1 MQSKREQAFVGLFV
15 LIAVAV
21 LFGTVFAMSGAY
33 GRSTTKFHAYFA
45 FAGGLEP
52 GATVRY
58 AGGPKVGRVDSIQL
72 DPQNPA
78 RLDIVFTV
86 QSDLPVKVDSS
97 VKIMSMSP
105 LGDNHLEIYP
115 GTAQTPRA
123 ASGAALPSLK
133 YVDFNALTA
142 QLNDLNPQAQELLRN
157 LNDRASEVKETIAR
171 VNDLLGPQNRAN
183 LAATIA
189 NARGML
195 EENRPQIKTTLHNV
209 NAVSEKLQ
217 PLLEDFRKTSEQAN
231 QTLNHVDAMVGENRA
246 DVRQARDRIGD
257 LRARHRRECRKDVGQ
272 LGARGCSIEG
282 RPEPVGSGHGSP
294 KHRPGGSDSAGS
306 QEYPP
311 TANAQPR
318 ERVGEDGPQRRRP
331 PSRRNTRSARLVAAA
346 SCVTSRTALPSSAID
361 RSSSSTPSPDSAS
374 RFPVGSSARMT

>member
-1 MQSKREQAFVGLFV
+1 MQSKREQVLVGMFV
-15 LIAVAV
+15 LVAVAV
-21 LFGTVFAMSGAY
+21 LFGTVLAMSGAY
-33 GRSTTKFHAYFA
+33 GRSTTKFHAYCN

-78 RLDIVFTV
+78 RLDIVFSV
-86 QSDLPVKVDSS
+86 QSDLPVKTDSN

-115 GTAQTPRA
+115 GSAQAPRA
-123 ASGAALPSLK
+123 ASGAALRSLK

-142 QLNDLNPQAQELLRN
+142 QLDDLNPQAQELLHN
-157 LNDRASEVKETIAR
+157 LNDRASEMKETIAR
-171 VNDLLGPQNRAN
+171 VNDLLGPRNRAN

-231 QTLNHVDAMVGENRA
+231 KTLNHVDAMVGENRA
-246 DVRQARDRIGD
+246 DVRQAVVE
-257 LRARHRRECRKDVGQ
+257 LRRTLTNMTDATARLDQTLDVNSENIDE
-272 LGARGCSIEG
+272 LLDNMRHVTENLKEFTSTIKT
-282 RPEPVGSGHGSP
+282 RPYTLIRAS
-294 KHRPGGSDSAGS
+294 
-306 QEYPP
+306 
-311 TANAQPR
+311 NPR
-318 ERVGEDGPQRRRP
+318 EHKTGEQQ
-331 PSRRNTRSARLVAAA
+331 
-346 SCVTSRTALPSSAID
+346 
-361 RSSSSTPSPDSAS
+361 
-374 RFPVGSSARMT
+374 